1 MAKIFLSNLA
11 SRFFTCVSLSFLL
24 LFLGCFSNP
33 DVLYLKSVKLI
44 EKNKLAR
51 AEKLLFKVLR
61 IKPNHHDAHY
71 SLGVIY
77 TKQERY
83 TEAISRF
90 KEVLSLNA
98 DDVDALTNLGV
109 IYARMNKLELAAE
122 KYEQAVRISPGNN
135 TILLNLARLHV
146 KQKKFREARLL
157 FENILRAQPNLFS
170 ANKELGFIY
179 KAEGRSGDAISQFS
193 RAAKLQPKDHEVLF
207 ELGQLYFRQG
217 KNNTASKYYLNAI
230 SIKGLS
236 NYYLA
241 LAHLYDNTGQ
251 VQDCITAYQKA
262 YELDNDSYEAVFRL
276 GVLTLNSE
284 EYKRAFQYLNI
295 ALKLQSNKGEV
306 YKYFGILYRKQR
318 QFDKSRES
326 LLKAKLLNKYVR
338 EIYYQLGLIELDLKN
353 ISGAIENFERE
364 LKESPS
370 HLLTARKLSS
380 LYLDTKQDDKAAIL
394 IRRSLKTHKNDDELH
409 KLLGQFHLAKAEF
422 EKANNG
428 LYIALEDYDEAIK
441 SFKQSLR
448 LNSQRVDVL
457 ELLLKA
463 YSGAKRFAVAIP
475 FFKKIIEINPERWE
489 YYPDLAR
496 GYLANQEYEKAT
508 DVLGKYLQ
516 NNKQD
521 AKVWFQLGKI
531 YADKGDFIE
540 GIEIFKKAIDIE
552 PNDPKKKLFLG
563 MLQAEVNRFDDAL
576 KTLRKA
582 VKQASAGSIVMRRCE
597 DLIQQIIEVSGYK
610 DNQVEKNLGKAITK
624 KISSKK
630 RSKII
635 KYQPGSLKY
644 SKTRVISAFRLFKK
658 LHSKGWTKQHRKHMA
673 KYVKYRLIKNYR
685 QLIKFKKFKSKNIR
699 RYYYL
704 AIRRLIDLVRGKINY
719 QAIKTKRSQ

>member
-1 MAKIFLSNLA
+1 M
-11 SRFFTCVSLSFLL
+11 
-24 LFLGCFSNP
+24 
-33 DVLYLKSVKLI
+33 KLI

-77 TKQERY
+77 MKQERY
-83 TEAISRF
+83 TDAISRF
-90 KEVLSLNA
+90 KEVLSLNSG
-98 DDVDALTNLGV
+98 DVDALTNLGV

-122 KYEQAVRISPGNN
+122 KYEEAVRISPGNN

-157 FENILRAQPNLFS
+157 YENILRSQPNLFS

-179 KAEGRSGDAISQFS
+179 KAEARLGDAISQFS
-193 RAAKLQPKDHEVLF
+193 RAAKLQPQDHEVLF
-207 ELGQLYFRQG
+207 ELGQLYFRRG
-217 KNNTASKYYLNAI
+217 KNNTASKYYLKAI
-230 SIKGLS
+230 SIKEQS
-236 NYYLA
+236 TYYIA
-241 LAHLYDNTGQ
+241 LAHLYENSGQ
-251 VQDCITAYQKA
+251 VKDCITAYQKA
-262 YELDNDSYEAVFRL
+262 YQLDNDNYEAVFRL
-276 GVLTLNSE
+276 GVLRLNAGE
-284 EYKRAFQYLNI
+284 FKRAAQYLKI
-295 ALKLQSNKGEV
+295 ALNLKSNKGEV
-306 YKYFGILYRKQR
+306 YKYFGILLRKQK
-318 QFDKSRES
+318 QYDKSKEA
-326 LLKAKLLNKYVR
+326 LFKAKLLNKYVR
-338 EIYYQLGLIELDLKN
+338 EIYYQLGLIELDFKN

-370 HLLTARKLSS
+370 HLLTIRKLAS
-380 LYLDTKQDDKAAIL
+380 LYLENQQGDKAAVL
-394 IRRSLKTHKNDDELH
+394 IRRALKIHKTDDELH
-409 KLLGQFHLAKAEF
+409 KLLGQFHLSKAEF
-422 EKANNG
+422 EKENNG

-441 SFKQSLR
+441 SFKQSIR
-448 LNSQRVDVL
+448 LNSKRVDVL

-475 FFKKIIEINPERWE
+475 FFKKIIDINPERWE

-496 GYLANQEYEKAT
+496 GYLANQEYDKAT
-508 DVLGKYLQ
+508 DILGKYLQ
-516 NNKQD
+516 KNKTD

-540 GIEIFKKAIDIE
+540 GIEIFKKAIAIE

-582 VKQASAGSIVMRRCE
+582 IKQAPADSIVMRRCE

-624 KISSKK
+624 KIAKKK
-630 RSKII
+630 RSKVI

-644 SKTRVISAFRLFKK
+644 SKGRVIAAFRLFKK
-658 LHSKGWTKQHRKHMA
+658 LHAKGWSKQHRKHMA

-685 QLIKFKKFKSKNIR
+685 QLIKFKKFKSKSIR

-719 QAIKTKRSQ
+719 ESRKDLKSG